1 MNATKHTPLTL
12 REMKERGEK
21 STLLVVYD
29 YPFARILDEC
39 GVDAFLV
46 GDSLAT
52 VMYGK
57 PTDMLATMEEMIA
70 HTQAVARAAQH
81 AFVVADMPFMSYQVS
96 IEKAIINAGRLMQE
110 GMADCVKLEGGV
122 EIADTVRAIVRAGI
136 PVMGHIGLIN
146 QAIKQTGV
154 RKVRGKTEEDRQR
167 LLQDAAALQDAGI
180 CLLGLEL
187 IAAGTAGDI
196 TRSVKVPTIGI
207 GAGPQ
212 CDGGSLNLYDL
223 LTITAGD
230 FKPKFV
236 KKYADVKE
244 VTANAVNRFIEEV
257 KAGLYPDDDHSYH

>member
-1 MNATKHTPLTL
+1 MTKHTPLTL
-12 REMKERGEK
+12 REMKERGQK

-29 YPFARILDEC
+29 YPFGRILDEC

-52 VMYGK
+52 VMYGE
-57 PTDMLATMEEMIA
+57 PTDMFATMEQMIV
-70 HTQAVARAAQH
+70 HTRAVAKAAH
-81 AFVVADMPFMSYQVS
+81 RAFVVADMPYMSYQVS
-96 IEKAIINAGRLMQE
+96 IEKAIMNAGRLMQE

-122 EIADTVRAIVRAGI
+122 EIADTVRAIVRAGV

-154 RKVRGKTEEDRQR
+154 RKVRGKTEEDRKR
-167 LLQDAAALQDAGI
+167 LLEDAASLQDAGI

-187 IAAGTAGDI
+187 ITAATAGEI

-223 LTITAGD
+223 LSLTAGD

-236 KKYADVKE
+236 KRYADLKGMTV
-244 VTANAVNRFIEEV
+244 NAVSRFMEEV
-257 KAGLYPDDDHSYH
+257 KTGAYPDDEHSYH